1 MSPDALAKEERREGH
16 TRLMCYTKFMGKDF
30 VLSCL
35 LVALVAAPTVGCIQI
50 GNPIIT
56 KSMSAYSSPLV
67 WQVGLA
73 PGGAGVPPIP
83 EGSTIEKKRYSDK
96 NGDWED
102 WTIKLPAGEVVS
114 LHCAVIDEETTWI
127 ADSVATCGSFVI
139 GKPEALSGDILWGM
153 TPSQIAKR
161 IEKKLR
167 LHTVGD
173 GLQEASVVYDLPN
186 KNNQFV
192 IVYVFRDKH
201 LVAVQ
206 NYQHAALANG
216 KLRFDRY
223 FINPLP
229 GLELQRMFW

>member
-1 MSPDALAKEERREGH
+1 
-16 TRLMCYTKFMGKDF
+16 MGKDF
-30 VLSCL
+30 VLSFL
-35 LVALVAAPTVGCIQI
+35 LVALIAALTAGCIHI
-50 GNPIIT
+50 GNPVAA

-67 WQVGLA
+67 WQVGLS
-73 PGGAGVPPIP
+73 PGGVGVPPIP
-83 EGSTIEKKRYSDK
+83 EGSKVEKKKYSDK

-114 LHCAVIDEETTWI
+114 LHCAMTDEDTTSDEGTKWI

-139 GKPEALSGDILWGM
+139 GKSEALSGDILWGM

-167 LHTVGD
+167 LHNVGG
-173 GLQEASVVYDLPN
+173 GLQEAFAAYDIPN
-186 KNNQFV
+186 RNNQFV
-192 IVYVFRDKH
+192 IVYVFRDRH

-206 NYQHAALANG
+206 NYQRATLPDG

-223 FINPLP
+223 FTNPLP
-229 GLELQRMFW
+229 GIELQKISW